1 MATIK
6 DVAHRAQVS
15 ISTVSHVVNHT
26 RFVSEKI
33 RSEVE
38 NAIRELGYVPSAVA
52 RSLKSNTTKTIGML
66 IPNCSNPYFA
76 EIVRSVE
83 DHCFAA
89 GYTLILCNTDDEPH
103 RQSIY
108 LQVLAEKRIDGI
120 IIISTGDDR
129 TLLRLLEGLT
139 IPAVLLDREIPD
151 VNCDIVETAHLQGG
165 FMATEHLI
173 ALGHR
178 RIACLAGP
186 QDLNPSGQ
194 RIQGW
199 LNALAQG
206 GLTAESSDL
215 LWHSDFTSQGGFD
228 TLQAILAT
236 PAPPT
241 AVFVCN
247 DLMCLGALSAAHE
260 AGVHVPRNLSLIGF
274 DDIELVRFA
283 YPALTTVVQP
293 KQRMGVLAVE
303 ILLERI
309 QGGRVDAKKVMLQ
322 PTLIVRNS
330 TAGIPLS
337 VVRTDFE
344 N

>member
-15 ISTVSHVVNHT
+15 ISTVSHVVNRT

-33 RSEVE
+33 RGEVE
-38 NAIRELGYVPSAVA
+38 SAIRELDYVPSAVA

-83 DHCFAA
+83 DHCFGA

-103 RQSIY
+103 RQRVY
-108 LQVLAEKRIDGI
+108 LQVLAEKRIDGMI
-120 IIISTGDDR
+120 VISTGDDR
-129 TLLRLLEGLT
+129 TLRGLLQGLT
-139 IPAVLLDREIPD
+139 IPTVLLDREITH

-186 QDLNPSGQ
+186 QDLNPSAQ

-199 LNALAQG
+199 RNALDQA
-206 GLTAESSDL
+206 GLTAESSHL
-215 LWHSDFTSQGGFD
+215 LWNSDFTSQGGFN
-228 TLQAILAT
+228 TLQSILAT
-236 PAPPT
+236 PTPPT
-241 AVFVCN
+241 SVFVCN

-260 AGVHVPRNLSLIGF
+260 AGVHVPRELSLIGF
-274 DDIELVRFA
+274 DDIELARFA
-283 YPALTTVVQP
+283 SPALTTVAQP
-293 KQRMGVLAVE
+293 KQRMGVLA
-303 ILLERI
+303 IDMLLERI
-309 QGGRVDAKKVMLQ
+309 QGGRTEAKQVILQ
-322 PTLIVRNS
+322 PELIVRNS
-330 TAGIPLS
+330 TAG
-337 VVRTDFE
+337 VH
-344 N
+344 

>member
-6 DVAHRAQVS
+6 DVAQQAKVS

-38 NAIRELGYVPSAVA
+38 SAIRELGYVPSAVA
-52 RSLKSNTTKTIGML
+52 RSLRSNTTKTIGML

-83 DHCFAA
+83 DHCFAV

-103 RQSIY
+103 RQSVY
-108 LQVLAEKRIDGI
+108 LQVLAEKRIDGM

-129 TLLRLLEGLT
+129 ALLRLLQGLT
-139 IPAVLLDREIPD
+139 IPTVLLDREIPH
-151 VNCDIVETAHLQGG
+151 VNSDRVETAHLQGG

-186 QDLNPSGQ
+186 QDLNPSAQ

-199 LNALAQG
+199 RDALAQG

-215 LWHSDFTSQGGFD
+215 LWYSDFTSQGGFN

-247 DLMCLGALSAAHE
+247 DLMCLGALSAAHA

-274 DDIELVRFA
+274 DDIELARFTC
-283 YPALTTVVQP
+283 PALTTVAQP
-293 KQRMGVLAVE
+293 KQRMGVLAVD

-309 QGGRVDAKKVMLQ
+309 QGGRIEAKKIMLQ
-322 PTLIVRNS
+322 PELIVRNS
-330 TAGIPLS
+330 TAGLP
-337 VVRTDFE
+337 
-344 N
+344 